1 MIEIPVPKFDLG
13 KIVATPGALQALKES
28 KQPAWDLIARHM
40 AGDWGEELPPEDR
53 LANEQ
58 ALLDNSRLLSAYR
71 TSRGT
76 KLWVITEA
84 DRSLTTIMR
93 PEDY

>member
-1 MIEIPVPKFDLG
+1 MIEIHVPKFDLG
-13 KIVATPGALQALKES
+13 KIAATPGALQALNES
-28 KQPAWDLIARHM
+28 KQPAWHFISRHM

-58 ALLDNSRLLSAYR
+58 ALIDGSRLLSAYR
-71 TSRGT
+71 TSNGT

-84 DRSLTTIMR
+84 DRSLTTILL

>member
-1 MIEIPVPKFDLG
+1 MIAIPVPKFDLG
-13 KIVATPGALQALKES
+13 KIVATPGAIQALKES
-28 KQPAWDLIARHM
+28 KQSAFHFVARHM
-40 AGDWGEELPPEDR
+40 AGDWGEELPPEDC

-58 ALLDNSRLLSAYR
+58 ALLDNSRVFSAYR
-71 TSRGT
+71 TARGT